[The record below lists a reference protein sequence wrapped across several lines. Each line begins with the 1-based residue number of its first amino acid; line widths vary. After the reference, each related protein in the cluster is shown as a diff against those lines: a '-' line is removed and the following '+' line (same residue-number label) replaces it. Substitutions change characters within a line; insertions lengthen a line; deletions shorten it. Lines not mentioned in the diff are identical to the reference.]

1 VTAGRNFNDDDLS
14 GRTSAVMV
22 SEQLARRFWP
32 GEAPLGRTLLL
43 TTSTLPLTVVGIVR
57 DTTATAIWREKEM
70 SIYVP
75 ASRAV
80 DPRSLRLLLRTESDA
95 AGVPA
100 ALRRIASELDPDLR
114 FEAKALDTLLRFW
127 ILPSRIAA
135 ISAAVLGM
143 IALALASIGIYGVLA
158 YVVSQRTREI
168 GIRMALGAS
177 GRDVLQ
183 LVVGEGSR
191 LIVSGLV
198 IGVASAVATAPLLGA
213 LLFDV
218 SALDPVAFGLA
229 SLVLTAVAL
238 AACYIPARRA
248 AALEPLTALRTE

>member
-1 VTAGRNFNDDDLS
+1 
-14 GRTSAVMV
+14 
-22 SEQLARRFWP
+22 
-32 GEAPLGRTLLL
+32 
-43 TTSTLPLTVVGIVR
+43 
-57 DTTATAIWREKEM
+57 
-70 SIYVP
+70 
-75 ASRAV
+75 
-80 DPRSLRLLLRTESDA
+80 
-95 AGVPA
+95 
-100 ALRRIASELDPDLR
+100 
-114 FEAKALDTLLRFW
+114 
-127 ILPSRIAA
+127 
-135 ISAAVLGM
+135 M

-198 IGVASAVATAPLLGA
+198 IGVTGAVATAPLLGA

-218 SALDPVAFGLA
+218 SALDPVAFVLA